1 MRVAEAAK
9 VVENI
14 QRDVNIALVNE
25 LALIFDRLGIDTQ
38 DVLDAAGSKWN
49 FLPFRPGLV
58 GGHCIGVDPYYLLHK
73 SESVGYHPDL
83 IHTARQVNNRV
94 GEHVASRVLA
104 MLAERGRA
112 PVQSRILVLGVTF
125 KEDCPDLRNS
135 RALELAQ
142 RLRDAGAQVEVS
154 DPWVGPAA
162 LADEACSGWPNP
174 WQGRYDAV
182 VLAVAHARF
191 KAMDEAV
198 SGRCWRRAAW
208 STTSNRPGHA
218 TWLTIACKPGGGG
231 AVDSQAVATKESHAP
246 VYRLPARHPDVPD
259 LPVAGHDLAG
269 LVLGRRPDCRDGGAG
284 DLGPAAEAQHAAPQL
299 SGDGALPLRP
309 GIDRPGDPPVLRAE
323 RPGGRAVLAPAACT
337 DLPARQERDGHGA
350 VRHPAQHLRG
360 GLRVDQPLAGADRHR
375 QARFPRADRRQ
386 LCQAVFGERVQYLG
400 DELWLAVGQRD
411 PRTEGARRGGF
422 YHDTGEGSIS
432 PYHREMGGDLVW
444 EIGSGY
450 FGCRDEKGGF
460 SEERFV
466 ANATHDQVKMI
477 EIKLSQGAKPGHG
490 GVLPAPR

>member
-1 MRVAEAAK
+1 MSAPVAAASAPRFAVIGLGYVGLPLAVAFGRQWPTLGFDIDAGRIAELRSGQDHTLEMEADELASAQLLQYGSDPALLDACNVYIVTVPTPIDAYEQPDLEPLRSATRLIASHLRAGDLVIYESTVYPGTTEEVCVPLLEQVSGLRFNEDFYCGYSPERVSPGDRQRRLADIRKITSGSTREVAAVIDGLYQRIIAAGTFPAPSMRVAEAAK

-104 MLAERGRA
+104 MLAERGRVA
-112 PVQSRILVLGVTF
+112 AQSRILVLGVTF

-162 LADEACSGWPNP
+162 LADAGVHWLAEPLAGS
-174 WQGRYDAV
+174 YDAV

-191 KAMDEAV
+191 KAMDD
-198 SGRCWRRAAW
+198 AAI
-208 STTSNRPGHA
+208 RELLA
-218 TWLTIACKPGGGG
+218 PGGIVYDVKS
-231 AVDSQAVATKESHAP
+231 AWPRNVVDD
-246 VYRLPARHPDVPD
+246 RL
-259 LPVAGHDLAG
+259 
-269 LVLGRRPDCRDGGAG
+269 
-284 DLGPAAEAQHAAPQL
+284 
-299 SGDGALPLRP
+299 
-309 GIDRPGDPPVLRAE
+309 
-323 RPGGRAVLAPAACT
+323 
-337 DLPARQERDGHGA
+337 
-350 VRHPAQHLRG
+350 
-360 GLRVDQPLAGADRHR
+360 
-375 QARFPRADRRQ
+375 
-386 LCQAVFGERVQYLG
+386 
-400 DELWLAVGQRD
+400 
-411 PRTEGARRGGF
+411 
-422 YHDTGEGSIS
+422 
-432 PYHREMGGDLVW
+432 
-444 EIGSGY
+444 
-450 FGCRDEKGGF
+450 
-460 SEERFV
+460 
-466 ANATHDQVKMI
+466 
-477 EIKLSQGAKPGHG
+477 
-490 GVLPAPR
+490 

>member
-1 MRVAEAAK
+1 MSAPLSAAESPRFAVIGLGYVGLPLAVAFGRHWPTLGFDIDPDRIAELRDGRDHTLETEADELASAQLLQYGSEPDLLDACNVYIVTVPTPIDAYEQPDLEPLRSATRLIASHLRAGDLVIYESTVYPGTTEEVCVPLLEQVSGLRFNVDFYCGYSPERVSPGDRHRRLADIRKITSGSTPEVAAVIDGLYQRIIAAGTFPAPSMRVAEAAK

-112 PVQSRILVLGVTF
+112 PAQSRILVLGVTF

-142 RLRDAGAQVEVS
+142 RLRDAGAEVEVS

-162 LADEACSGWPNP
+162 LADAGLDWRPEPQA
-174 WQGRYDAV
+174 GRYDAV

-191 KAMDEAV
+191 KAMDEAQ
-198 SGRCWRRAAW
+198 
-208 STTSNRPGHA
+208 
-218 TWLTIACKPGGGG
+218 I
-231 AVDSQAVATKESHAP
+231 QALLAP
-246 VYRLPARHPDVPD
+246 D
-259 LPVAGHDLAG
+259 G
-269 LVLGRRPDCRDGGAG
+269 LVYDVKSAWPRNVVD
-284 DLGPAAEAQHAAPQL
+284 
-299 SGDGALPLRP
+299 
-309 GIDRPGDPPVLRAE
+309 
-323 RPGGRAVLAPAACT
+323 
-337 DLPARQERDGHGA
+337 AR
-350 VRHPAQHLRG
+350 L
-360 GLRVDQPLAGADRHR
+360 
-375 QARFPRADRRQ
+375 
-386 LCQAVFGERVQYLG
+386 
-400 DELWLAVGQRD
+400 
-411 PRTEGARRGGF
+411 
-422 YHDTGEGSIS
+422 
-432 PYHREMGGDLVW
+432 
-444 EIGSGY
+444 
-450 FGCRDEKGGF
+450 
-460 SEERFV
+460 
-466 ANATHDQVKMI
+466 
-477 EIKLSQGAKPGHG
+477 
-490 GVLPAPR
+490 

>member
-1 MRVAEAAK
+1 MSAPLSAAESPRFAVIGLGYVGLPLAVAFGRHWPTLGFDIDADRIAELRDGRDHTLEMEADELASAQLLQYGSEPDLLDACNVYIVTVPTPIDAYEQPDLEPLRSATRLIASHLRAGDLVIYESTVYPGTTEEVCVPLLEQVSGLRFNVDFYCGYSPERVSPGDRHRRLADIRKITSGSTPEVAAVIDGLYQRIIAAGTFPAPSMRVAEAAK

-112 PVQSRILVLGVTF
+112 PAQSRILVLGVTF

-142 RLRDAGAQVEVS
+142 RLRDAGAEVEVS

-162 LADEACSGWPNP
+162 LADAGLDWRPEPQA
-174 WQGRYDAV
+174 GRYDAV

-191 KAMDEAV
+191 KAMDEAQ
-198 SGRCWRRAAW
+198 
-208 STTSNRPGHA
+208 
-218 TWLTIACKPGGGG
+218 I
-231 AVDSQAVATKESHAP
+231 QALLAP
-246 VYRLPARHPDVPD
+246 D
-259 LPVAGHDLAG
+259 G
-269 LVLGRRPDCRDGGAG
+269 LVYDVKSAWPRNVVD
-284 DLGPAAEAQHAAPQL
+284 
-299 SGDGALPLRP
+299 
-309 GIDRPGDPPVLRAE
+309 
-323 RPGGRAVLAPAACT
+323 
-337 DLPARQERDGHGA
+337 AR
-350 VRHPAQHLRG
+350 L
-360 GLRVDQPLAGADRHR
+360 
-375 QARFPRADRRQ
+375 
-386 LCQAVFGERVQYLG
+386 
-400 DELWLAVGQRD
+400 
-411 PRTEGARRGGF
+411 
-422 YHDTGEGSIS
+422 
-432 PYHREMGGDLVW
+432 
-444 EIGSGY
+444 
-450 FGCRDEKGGF
+450 
-460 SEERFV
+460 
-466 ANATHDQVKMI
+466 
-477 EIKLSQGAKPGHG
+477 
-490 GVLPAPR
+490 